1 MKKYDEELSKRA
13 QILVLNKCDLVDS
26 EHSLEIKEEFSK
38 LGIDKENIFVISTAT
53 QQGIKELLNYMYKKM
68 DEIEDIHIDLDIE
81 EDLGSMDNDDSEFEI
96 VKLNKNTY
104 NITSGKL
111 KRIASVTDIRNTYQ
125 IKRFTNIMDSMG
137 IYDALKECGVNSG
150 DTIIAA
156 GIELTYDEEYY

>member
-1 MKKYDEELSKRA
+1 
-13 QILVLNKCDLVDS
+13 
-26 EHSLEIKEEFSK
+26 
-38 LGIDKENIFVISTAT
+38 
-53 QQGIKELLNYMYKKM
+53 MYKKM